1 MIDGKPVEVAAY
13 NSETIVAQKLE
24 NIFSR
29 GIANT
34 RMKDFC
40 DLFMLNNLRKLTG
53 YKKLKLDLPLT
64 QKALI
69 NTAKLRNSY
78 SQIFEKLDE
87 ENYLWQFTLDE
98 IQNSRL
104 M

>member
-1 MIDGKPVEVAAY
+1 
-13 NSETIVAQKLE
+13 
-24 NIFSR
+24 
-29 GIANT
+29 
-34 RMKDFC
+34 
-40 DLFMLNNLRKLTG
+40 MLNNLRKLTG

-69 NTAKLRNSY
+69 NTAKSRNSY

-104 M
+104 MQSKWKNCTYEKVYTENISFQDTLKCN